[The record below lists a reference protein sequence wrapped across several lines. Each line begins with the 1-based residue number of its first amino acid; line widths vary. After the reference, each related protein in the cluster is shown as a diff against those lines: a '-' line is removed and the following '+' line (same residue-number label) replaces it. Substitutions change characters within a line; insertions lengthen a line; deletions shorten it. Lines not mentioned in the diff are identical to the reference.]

1 MTARRDNDAR
11 QEALARTNPAFGSRR
26 LKLGTFCTNVSGGA
40 CMSTMDGVL
49 RATWA
54 DVTATARLADE
65 MQFEAIV
72 PLGRWQG
79 FGGVTRHNEESF
91 EAMTF
96 CALVTAQTRNP
107 SVFATIHVPTM
118 HPVLAAKQATTID
131 HAGGGRFTLNVV
143 CGWNRPEIELFGAP
157 LLEHSERYV
166 MAEEWITLLKRLWTE
181 AEPFD
186 HEGKYFHLH
195 RACLKPRP
203 IQPYPALMSASGS
216 AIGKAFAA
224 KHFDIVF
231 AGVSASDS
239 STVREKLEGYRTYA
253 RQEFGRDLKVWTTA
267 YVIVGDTEAD
277 ARRQFEHCV
286 YETGDRVAAENFMDG
301 MGANTRSLPPDL
313 IRRIGDDMIA
323 GYGSFPLIGTREQV
337 AEKLQMLADNGADGV
352 LLTWPAF
359 IDGMARFKADVLP
372 LLVQAGLR

>member
-1 MTARRDNDAR
+1 MSPAGVQTRRQNDAR
-11 QEALARTNPAFGSRR
+11 QEALARTNPAFGPRR

-40 CMSTMDGVL
+40 CMSTMEGVL
-49 RATWA
+49 RATWP
-54 DVTATARLADE
+54 DVMATARLADE
-65 MQFEAIV
+65 MRFEAIV

-79 FGGVTRHNEESF
+79 FGGVTRHNGESF

-96 CALVTAQTRNP
+96 CALVTAQTQNP
-107 SVFATIHVPTM
+107 SVFA
-118 HPVLAAKQATTID
+118 TID

-143 CGWNRPEIELFGAP
+143 CGWNQPEIELFGSP
-157 LLEHSERYV
+157 LLEHSERYA

-181 AEPFD
+181 EAPFD
-186 HEGKYFHLH
+186 HAGKHFRLSH
-195 RACLKPRP
+195 ACLKPRP

-224 KHFDIVF
+224 RHFDIVF
-231 AGVSASDS
+231 AGVSSSDPPS
-239 STVREKLEGYRTYA
+239 VREKLVGYRNYA
-253 RQEFGRDLKVWTTA
+253 HQEFGRDLKVWTTA

-277 ARRQFEHCV
+277 ARRQFERCV
-286 YETGDRVAAENFMDG
+286 HEKGDRVAAENFMAG

-323 GYGSFPLIGTREQV
+323 GYGSFALVGTAQQV
-337 AEKLQMLADNGADGV
+337 ADGLQMLADNGADGV

-359 IDGMARFKADVLP
+359 IDGMERFKADVLP
-372 LLVQAGLR
+372 LLCQAGLR